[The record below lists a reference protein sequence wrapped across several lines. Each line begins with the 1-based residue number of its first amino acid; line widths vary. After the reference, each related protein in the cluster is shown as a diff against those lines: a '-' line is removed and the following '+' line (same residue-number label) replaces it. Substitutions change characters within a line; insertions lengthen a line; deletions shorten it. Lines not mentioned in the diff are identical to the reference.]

1 MYSRKDM
8 NTINFKITTM
18 TFKRIKE
25 ISSTLLQNPIF
36 NDLSEEELSEYYALL
51 KEPKYRDWEL
61 KNRIKQSGMKPGKHC
76 CVEMEYHLLES
87 IREKEVLKE
96 DPEYI
101 NYDAVIT
108 WDKSR
113 RSYGIPI
120 HDGGSSYI
128 RIRYCPW
135 CGKNIDH
142 DVH

>member
-1 MYSRKDM
+1 
-8 NTINFKITTM
+8 M
-18 TFKRIKE
+18 TFKRFKE
-25 ISSTLLQNPIF
+25 ISNI
-36 NDLSEEELSEYYALL
+36 LSDAPGSKLIADEELSEYLYLL
-51 KEPKYRDWEL
+51 TVPKYSHWEL
-61 KNRIKQSGMKPGKHC
+61 KNRIKESGMKPGKHC